1 MIYISGGITGITEE
15 EYMKRFNRAE
25 EDLWNFGYEEIIN
38 PANVSAMLPELYH
51 SEYMTVC
58 MALLS
63 LCDSI
68 YMLKG
73 YERSKG
79 AMMELEYAK
88 KHGYKVVYEDDRS
101 NDD

>member
-1 MIYISGGITGITEE
+1 MIYISGGITGITN
-15 EYMKRFNRAE
+15 YMWWFANAE
-25 EDLWNFGYEEIIN
+25 KKLKEMGYMQIIN
-38 PANVSAMLPELYH
+38 PAKVSCALPTLSH

-73 YERSKG
+73 YEDSKG

-88 KHGYKVVYEDDRS
+88 KHGYKVVYEE
-101 NDD
+101 

>member
-1 MIYISGGITGITEE
+1 MIYISGRITGITN
-15 EYMKRFNRAE
+15 YMWWFANAE
-25 EDLWNFGYEEIIN
+25 KKLKEIGYKEVVN
-38 PANVSAMLPELYH
+38 PARTCLTLPELSH
-51 SEYMTVC
+51 DDYMTVC

-79 AMMELEYAK
+79 AMQELEYAK
-88 KHGYKVVYEDDRS
+88 EHGYEILKEE
-101 NDD
+101 

>member
-1 MIYISGGITGITEE
+1 MIYISGGITGFTNE
-15 EYMKRFNRAE
+15 EYMKHFDRAE
-25 EDLWNFGYEEIIN
+25 DDLWDFGYEKIIN
-38 PANVSAMLPELYH
+38 PANVSSMLPELSH

-88 KHGYKVVYEDDRS
+88 EHGYKVVYEE
-101 NDD
+101 

>member
-1 MIYISGGITGITEE
+1 MIYISGGITGFTEE

-25 EDLWNFGYEEIIN
+25 DYLWEFGYEKIIN
-38 PANVSAMLPELYH
+38 PANVSAVLPELFH

-63 LCDSI
+63 LCDTI

-73 YERSKG
+73 YEQSKG
-79 AMMELEYAK
+79 AMQELEYARD
-88 KHGYKVVYEDDRS
+88 HGYEVVYEE
-101 NDD
+101 

>member
-1 MIYISGGITGITEE
+1 MIYISGGITGITNYMWHFEKEE
-15 EYMKRFNRAE
+15 KKLKEM
-25 EDLWNFGYEEIIN
+25 GYTQIIN
-38 PANVSAMLPELYH
+38 PANVSAMLPELSH

-73 YERSKG
+73 YEQSKG
-79 AMMELEYAK
+79 AMQELEYAN
-88 KHGYKVVYEDDRS
+88 KHGYKVVYEE
-101 NDD
+101 

>member
-1 MIYISGGITGITEE
+1 MIYISGGITGVKN
-15 EYMKRFNRAE
+15 YMWHFDKSE
-25 EDLWNFGYEEIIN
+25 KKLISDGYMQIIN
-38 PANVSAMLPELYH
+38 PAKVSCALPVLSH
-51 SEYMTVC
+51 DGYMTVC

-79 AMMELEYAK
+79 AMQELEYARE
-88 KHGYKVVYEDDRS
+88 HGYKVVYEDDRS

>member
-1 MIYISGGITGITEE
+1 MIYISGGITEIQDYALHFEE
-15 EYMKRFNRAE
+15 AE
-25 EDLWNFGYEEIIN
+25 EKLKMKYADIIN
-38 PANVSAMLPELYH
+38 PARVSCALPTLSH

-73 YERSKG
+73 YEQSKG
-79 AMMELEYAK
+79 AMQELEYAK
-88 KHGYKVVYEDDRS
+88 EHWYKVVYEK
-101 NDD
+101 

>member
-1 MIYISGGITGITEE
+1 MIYISGGITGIAFC
-15 EYMKRFNRAE
+15 KLHFDKAE
-25 EDLWNFGYEEIIN
+25 SYLKSKGCVPIN
-38 PANVSAMLPELYH
+38 PHKICSLLPTLSH

-63 LCDSI
+63 LCDTI

-79 AMMELEYAK
+79 AMVELEYARE
-88 KHGYKVVYEDDRS
+88 HGYKVVNEDDRS
-101 NDD
+101 NVD